1 MGRRSRKR
9 TAAARAGAPADVSP
23 AGTSRAERDAARARR
38 ARAERAGRTSGTSAR
53 TRGSDGSEPTARRSR
68 SRRRS
73 IDERPP
79 APWGSFPLVEL
90 VVLLAIVLFVLGLI
104 VGGPRGAVML
114 TAALVLGSLAGLE
127 LSIREHF
134 GGFRSHTTLLA
145 GVAAFAA
152 MAITYFA
159 AGRGALARTLLIP
172 VAGLVFVVAFWVLR
186 ELFKRRS
193 GGLGFR

>member
-1 MGRRSRKR
+1 MGKRSRKR
-9 TAAARAGAPADVSP
+9 SAVARVAAPGDASP

-38 ARAERAGRTSGTSAR
+38 ARAERAGHAAATGSRAR
-53 TRGSDGSEPTARRSR
+53 GADGFERPARR

-79 APWGSFPLVEL
+79 APWGSFP
-90 VVLLAIVLFVLGLI
+90 
-104 VGGPRGAVML
+104 
-114 TAALVLGSLAGLE
+114 
-127 LSIREHF
+127 
-134 GGFRSHTTLLA
+134 SHTTLLA

-159 AGRGALARTLLIP
+159 AGRGTLARTLLVP
-172 VAGLVFVVAFWVLR
+172 VAGLVFVIGFWLLR
-186 ELFKRRS
+186 QAFKRRS